1 MTRYRMTKLKIGDS
15 ILDIQTSKICLI
27 VEIKKDCSIVIKH
40 PSGYF
45 HRFNLDEHTKI
56 SEVF

>member
-1 MTRYRMTKLKIGDS
+1 MTRYRMTKLKVGDL

-27 VEIKKDCSIVIKH
+27 VEIKKDGSVVIKH
-40 PSGYF
+40 PAGYL
-45 HRFNLDEHTKI
+45 HRFNLNEHTKI